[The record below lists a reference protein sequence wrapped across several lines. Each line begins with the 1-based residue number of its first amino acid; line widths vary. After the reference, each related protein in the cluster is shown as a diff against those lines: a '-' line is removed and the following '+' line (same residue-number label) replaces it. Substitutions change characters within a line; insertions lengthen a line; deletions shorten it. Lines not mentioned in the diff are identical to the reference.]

1 MAEKLRFAEEN
12 KSPSRLIHDLPGH
25 MVSAQLH
32 RKVQES
38 DDNAGTDA
46 LDSGVYL
53 TEAAVR
59 AASKAQQK
67 KRIKQEYAQAKRTS
81 QEAAGASE
89 IAGKAALTLQE
100 KARQAA
106 AYVANHKG
114 MFIVIGCILAV
125 LLIFTALIS
134 SCSVIVQSGLNA
146 IGTTT
151 YPGETEDIL
160 AVEETYCIMEEN
172 LRRDLDTYEIRY
184 PGYNEYRIY
193 GEVEGHDPHVLASI
207 LSAVYGDYT
216 PEDVDMFLDTIFGL
230 QYRLTETVRRETRYR
245 IVDGERVPY
254 LYTICTI
261 TLTCTPLEDLA
272 ESLLTDEQYEL
283 YEVYL
288 TTSGNQPEL
297 FT

>member
-12 KSPSRLIHDLPGH
+12 KPPSRLIHDLPGH

-32 RKVQES
+32 RKVHES
-38 DDNAGTDA
+38 DDNAGTDT
-46 LDSGVYL
+46 LDSSVYL
-53 TEAAVR
+53 TETAVR

-81 QEAAGASE
+81 QDSARASE

-100 KARQAA
+100 KARQVV

-114 MFIVIGCILAV
+114 MFIIIGCIIAV

-146 IGTTT
+146 IVTTT
-151 YPGETEDIL
+151 YPSETEDIL
-160 AVEETYCIMEEN
+160 AVEEIYQNKEEN
-172 LRRDLDTYEIRY
+172 LQQDLDTYEIRY
-184 PGYNEYRIY
+184 PGYDEYQIY
-193 GEVEGHDPHVLASI
+193 GEVEGHDHHVLAAI

-254 LYTICTI
+254 LYTICTV
-261 TLTCTPLEDLA
+261 TLSCIPLEDLA
-272 ESLLTDEQYEL
+272 ASLLTDEQYEL

-297 FT
+297 FE

>member
-12 KSPSRLIHDLPGH
+12 KPHSRLIHDLSGH
-25 MVSAQLH
+25 MVSAQVH
-32 RKVQES
+32 KRFHES

-46 LDSGVYL
+46 LDSSVYL

-81 QEAAGASE
+81 QESARASE

-100 KARQAA
+100 KARQVV
-106 AYVANHKG
+106 AYVAKHKG
-114 MFIVIGCILAV
+114 MFIIIGCILAV
-125 LLIFTALIS
+125 LLIFTSLIT

-151 YPGETEDIL
+151 YPGDTEDIL
-160 AVEETYCIMEEN
+160 VVEETYCIMEEN
-172 LRRDLDTYEIRY
+172 LQRDLDTYEIRY
-184 PGYNEYRIY
+184 PGYDEYQIY
-193 GEVEGHDPHVLASI
+193 GEVEGHDPHVLAAI
-207 LSAVYGDYT
+207 LSAMYGDYT
-216 PEDVDMFLDTIFGL
+216 PEDVDMFLNTIFGL
-230 QYRLTETVRRETRYR
+230 QYRMTETVRRETQYR

-254 LYTICTI
+254 MYTICTV
-261 TLTCTPLEDLA
+261 TLTCTPLEDLTA
-272 ESLLTDEQYEL
+272 SLLTDEQYEL